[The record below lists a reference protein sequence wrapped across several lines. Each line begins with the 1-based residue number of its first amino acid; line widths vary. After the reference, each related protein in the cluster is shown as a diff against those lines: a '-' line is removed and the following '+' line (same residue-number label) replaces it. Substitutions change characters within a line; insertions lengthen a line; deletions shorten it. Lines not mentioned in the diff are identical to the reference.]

1 MSLHVHVLS
10 MYFHHVSLPPDPTHC
25 SKRHKLAMSWH
36 ESGAAVVRFTTLQE
50 ARYGLGEAMEGL
62 EVYGWETHPWMKYDE
77 IDEHP

>member
-1 MSLHVHVLS
+1 
-10 MYFHHVSLPPDPTHC
+10 
-25 SKRHKLAMSWH
+25 MSWH
-36 ESGAAVVRFTTLQE
+36 ASGAAVVRFTTLQE